1 MTTKRIIKT
10 VAKKSETKRNLKRAS
25 SKSVVA
31 FASAKPLIRKTSCVK
46 VAAKKMIGAP
56 PSGYSLS
63 SDGLLIIPSSSKKS
77 SITPASKLRDGITK
91 AKNEI
96 RQSLQEIAS
105 LMTMDFEVSEI
116 EFSVSFSADG
126 KFLGF
131 GVGGAAS
138 IKVKIKPVEHDA

>member
-1 MTTKRIIKT
+1 M
-10 VAKKSETKRNLKRAS
+10 VG
-25 SKSVVA
+25 V
-31 FASAKPLIRKTSCVK
+31 
-46 VAAKKMIGAP
+46 P
-56 PSGYSLS
+56 PPGYSIS
-63 SDGLLIIPSSSKKS
+63 SDGLLFVPSSSKKT

-96 RQSLQEIAS
+96 RQSLQEIAA
-105 LMTMDFEVSEI
+105 LMAMDFEVSEI

>member
-1 MTTKRIIKT
+1 MATKHITKS
-10 VAKKSETKRNLKRAS
+10 VSKKSVTKLTPKPAS
-25 SKSVVA
+25 KKVVVA
-31 FASAKPLIRKTSCVK
+31 FAAKPSMRKTSVVK
-46 VAAKKMIGAP
+46 MAAKKMIGIP
-56 PSGYSLS
+56 PSGYSIS
-63 SDGLLIIPSSSKKS
+63 SDGLLLVPSSSKKS

-91 AKNEI
+91 AQNEI
-96 RQSLQEIAS
+96 RQSLQEMAM

-138 IKVKIKPVEHDA
+138 IKVKIKPVEQDA

>member
-1 MTTKRIIKT
+1 MTTKRIVKAVT
-10 VAKKSETKRNLKRAS
+10 KKSVTKPTAKRAS
-25 SKSVVA
+25 GKFAVISDVKSANRKA
-31 FASAKPLIRKTSCVK
+31 FSAKIAT
-46 VAAKKMIGAP
+46 KKMVGVP
-56 PSGYSLS
+56 PPGFSIN
-63 SDGLLIIPSSSKKS
+63 SDGLLFVPSSSNKT
-77 SITPASKLRDGITK
+77 SITPASKLRNGITK

-96 RQSLQEIAS
+96 RQSLQDIAT

-138 IKVKIKPVEHDA
+138 IKVKIKPVERDE

>member
-1 MTTKRIIKT
+1 MTAKRIIKS
-10 VAKKSETKRNLKRAS
+10 ASKKSETKPTVKRAS
-25 SKSVVA
+25 KRSVVA
-31 FASAKPLIRKTSCVK
+31 FAAAKPSIRKMSGAK
-46 VAAKKMIGAP
+46 IAAKKMIGVP
-56 PSGYSLS
+56 PSGYSIS
-63 SDGLLIIPSSSKKS
+63 ADGLLLVPSSSKYP

-96 RQSLQEIAS
+96 RQSLQEIAT
-105 LMTMDFEVSEI
+105 LMTMDFEISEI

-138 IKVKIKPVEHDA
+138 IKVKIKPVENDA

>member
-1 MTTKRIIKT
+1 MTTKHIVKT
-10 VAKKSETKRNLKRAS
+10 VLKKSGTKPTAKRS
-25 SKSVVA
+25 SGKFVVA
-31 FASAKPLIRKTSCVK
+31 STAKSSTKKAFGAKI
-46 VAAKKMIGAP
+46 AAKKMVGVP
-56 PSGYSLS
+56 PPGYSIS
-63 SDGLLIIPSSSKKS
+63 SDGLLFVPSSSNKR

-96 RQSLQEIAS
+96 RQSLQEIAT

-138 IKVKIKPVEHDA
+138 IKVKIKPVENDA